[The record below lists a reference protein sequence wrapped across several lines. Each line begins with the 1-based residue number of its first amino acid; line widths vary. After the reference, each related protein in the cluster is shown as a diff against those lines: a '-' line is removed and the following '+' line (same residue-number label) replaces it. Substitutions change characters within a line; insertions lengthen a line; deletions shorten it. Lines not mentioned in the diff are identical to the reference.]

1 MPDVFGAE
9 VKGMCNGCVI
19 IAALVITFIILEF
32 STGTLLK

>member
-1 MPDVFGAE
+1 MPDVFSTE

-19 IAALVITFIILEF
+19 IAALVITFINFEF